1 MLDGLGFLANL
12 LEWALSSYFD
22 AFEALEQ
29 DLEEIDA
36 KAMSGTASVTDDV
49 LSALVEM
56 RREVGRLRRALVS
69 HREVVLALTRPEL
82 EAIASSD
89 SAERFSTLR
98 DRLEEAVQASR
109 DTRESIVG
117 SFDVLLASTGQ
128 RTNEIMKVLTLA
140 SVLLLPG
147 ALIAGVMGMNFEVGI
162 FETAALLLGGP
173 RDHRGGR
180 RRDARGC
187 KGARVDLTE
196 YRVEPP
202 AEGRPPEPPVRV
214 ALSPKSILVWVAVT
228 AGAILALMF
237 VYLALDAITWVLV
250 AAFFAMALNPAVGA
264 LERRGVGRGRAAAI
278 VFVVAFAAL
287 GLLGLLVIPPL
298 VTATTDFVEALPD
311 HLRDL
316 DAERGPLA
324 FLEERFHLGEQLV
337 DIYERGGIAGLLG
350 LESPGAS
357 TARAA
362 ADTALALIAVP
373 FLTFFMLLDGRR
385 WVDGVLDVMPPS
397 ARPRWERVFDGIN
410 RTIGGY
416 VTGNLLISLVAGT
429 VAAVTLMAAGVPY
442 ALPLAV
448 IVAILDLVPLVG
460 ATVALVVCSVAALS
474 EGVVQAVIVVGRPA
488 RLPADRESR
497 PAAGR
502 LREDGR
508 PVPARGARRAPHRS
522 GDRRRPRRARRDSRR
537 GLDLGGRE

>member
-1 MLDGLGFLANL
+1 M
-12 LEWALSSYFD
+12 
-22 AFEALEQ
+22 
-29 DLEEIDA
+29 
-36 KAMSGTASVTDDV
+36 
-49 LSALVEM
+49 
-56 RREVGRLRRALVS
+56 
-69 HREVVLALTRPEL
+69 
-82 EAIASSD
+82 
-89 SAERFSTLR
+89 
-98 DRLEEAVQASR
+98 
-109 DTRESIVG
+109 
-117 SFDVLLASTGQ
+117 
-128 RTNEIMKVLTLA
+128 
-140 SVLLLPG
+140 
-147 ALIAGVMGMNFEVGI
+147 
-162 FETAALLLGGP
+162 
-173 RDHRGGR
+173 
-180 RRDARGC
+180 
-187 KGARVDLTE
+187 DLTE
-196 YRVEPP
+196 HRVEPP
-202 AEGRPPEPPVRV
+202 AEGRPPEAPVRV

-228 AGAILALMF
+228 AGAVLALMF

-264 LERRGVGRGRAAAI
+264 LEQRGVGRGRAAAI
-278 VFVVAFAAL
+278 VFVVAFVSL
-287 GLLGLLVIPPL
+287 GLLGFLVIPPL

-311 HLRDL
+311 YLRDL

-324 FLEERFHLGEQLV
+324 FLEQRFHLGEQLV
-337 DIYERGGIAGLLG
+337 DIYERAGIAGLLG

-474 EGVVQAVIVVGRPA
+474 EGVVQAVIVVVVLLVYQQLENHVLLPVVYGRTVDLSPLAVLVALLIGAEIAGVLGALAAIPVAGSISVVASELVRWRREAPLHLPPA
-488 RLPADRESR
+488 VQ
-497 PAAGR
+497 
-502 LREDGR
+502 DGLQAH
-508 PVPARGARRAPHRS
+508 PI
-522 GDRRRPRRARRDSRR
+522 
-537 GLDLGGRE
+537 E

>member
-1 MLDGLGFLANL
+1 M
-12 LEWALSSYFD
+12 
-22 AFEALEQ
+22 
-29 DLEEIDA
+29 
-36 KAMSGTASVTDDV
+36 
-49 LSALVEM
+49 
-56 RREVGRLRRALVS
+56 
-69 HREVVLALTRPEL
+69 
-82 EAIASSD
+82 
-89 SAERFSTLR
+89 
-98 DRLEEAVQASR
+98 
-109 DTRESIVG
+109 
-117 SFDVLLASTGQ
+117 
-128 RTNEIMKVLTLA
+128 
-140 SVLLLPG
+140 
-147 ALIAGVMGMNFEVGI
+147 
-162 FETAALLLGGP
+162 
-173 RDHRGGR
+173 
-180 RRDARGC
+180 
-187 KGARVDLTE
+187 DLTE

-228 AGAILALMF
+228 AGAVLALMF

-278 VFVVAFAAL
+278 VFVVAFASL
-287 GLLGLLVIPPL
+287 GLLGFLVIPPL

-311 HLRDL
+311 YLRDL

-324 FLEERFHLGEQLV
+324 FLEQRFHLGEQLV

-474 EGVVQAVIVVGRPA
+474 EGVVQAVVVVVVLLVYQQIENHVLLPVVYGRTVDLSPLA
-488 RLPADRESR
+488 VLVALLIGAEIAGVLGALAAIPVAGSISVVASELVRWRREASLHLPAAVQD
-497 PAAGR
+497 
-502 LREDGR
+502 
-508 PVPARGARRAPHRS
+508 
-522 GDRRRPRRARRDSRR
+522 
-537 GLDLGGRE
+537 GLDATALE